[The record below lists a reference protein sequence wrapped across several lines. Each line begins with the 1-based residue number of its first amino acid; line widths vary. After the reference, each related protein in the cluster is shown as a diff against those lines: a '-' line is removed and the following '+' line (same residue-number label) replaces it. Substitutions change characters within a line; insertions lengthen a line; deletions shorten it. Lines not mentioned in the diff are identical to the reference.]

1 MNKVNPIIN
10 ETKKNSTEPSKELKW
25 AEIKHITLK
34 RTAERMNERE
44 REKKIT
50 IFREKSSRPKYLI
63 NKSHRRNY
71 KHTQIHP
78 FSQSASHISRYKDTD
93 TLFHWKSISKCQYEY
108 IKIFA
113 LALALWQRHTLDHIL
128 VARCTILRFSRSL
141 PLSFSLHLW
150 LEMTRTTEWETPTK

>member
-1 MNKVNPIIN
+1 
-10 ETKKNSTEPSKELKW
+10 
-25 AEIKHITLK
+25 
-34 RTAERMNERE
+34 MNERE

-93 TLFHWKSISKCQYEY
+93 TLFH
-108 IKIFA
+108 
-113 LALALWQRHTLDHIL
+113 
-128 VARCTILRFSRSL
+128 
-141 PLSFSLHLW
+141 
-150 LEMTRTTEWETPTK
+150 